1 MPSLI
6 IGQNRVPEGQP
17 GVTDDGWRRWT
28 HDAIDKLMA
37 QYSRPLGSLP
47 HQIMACLKQ
56 AHYTLGA
63 GSFDG
68 DGLTG
73 FGTPGG
79 HGSSKGVEPATPL
92 PAQSSDTN
100 SHGRG
105 SFGPVEGQSLNS
117 VSFGAPGF
125 NGANPATTSGQVSS
139 GLPNPFLQQ
148 LQSDAEACQ
157 PEKEARRASTEGLRR
172 STRHRTQPAFP
183 SRDFSD
189 LSEETL
195 AVLEPFEMP
204 DLHELEACLAE
215 GQHSEVCCC
224 VSFMHSL
231 MQDASATHGKVTTP
245 ASSLLIMVPLSSANV
260 CYVWK
265 VIKL

>member
-6 IGQNRVPEGQP
+6 VGQNRVPEGQP

-47 HQIMACLKQ
+47 QQIMACLKQ

-73 FGTPGG
+73 FGTPGRP
-79 HGSSKGVEPATPL
+79 SENL
-92 PAQSSDTN
+92 Q
-100 SHGRG
+100 
-105 SFGPVEGQSLNS
+105 
-117 VSFGAPGF
+117 
-125 NGANPATTSGQVSS
+125 PATTQPAKSAETTGHKRGRVTQAPGQDDFSNPFRAPCPDPAASSGQISS
-139 GLPNPFLQQ
+139 GHRNPFLAQ
-148 LQSDAEACQ
+148 LQSDADQNPASAAQ
-157 PEKEARRASTEGLRR
+157 SNKEARRGSAEGLRR
-172 STRHRTQPAFP
+172 SARHRTQPAFP

-195 AVLEPFEMP
+195 AILEPIDIP
-204 DLHELEACLAE
+204 DLQELEACLAE
-215 GQHSEVCCC
+215 GQQSDEVSCL
-224 VSFMHSL
+224 S
-231 MQDASATHGKVTTP
+231 K
-245 ASSLLIMVPLSSANV
+245 SSYAEHYCRSCWCRA
-260 CYVWK
+260 CRR
-265 VIKL
+265 